1 MTHSTCATRLQ
12 AARPTGLFGLG
23 LFLFALAALSL
34 AATGPAR
41 AAEVDYV
48 GYAWETGGLASS
60 QPGDQLALATVITQI
75 DALFGVNLASQEAT
89 LYIDGL
95 TSLGSV
101 FDGGTGATVI
111 TYSGGNLVL
120 HASGSHNADWGTNPL
135 NATVPSTYTDGSL
148 IFSGVFTSFTVSLLP
163 SGIGVFEGQ
172 LDGTGGSALGGPC
185 ANCAYTFAGTFS
197 APTGANIPEGYDVQ
211 VDGLLTVESAIATE
225 TVSWGTLKQL
235 YNPGR

>member
-1 MTHSTCATRLQ
+1 M
-12 AARPTGLFGLG
+12 
-23 LFLFALAALSL
+23 
-34 AATGPAR
+34 
-41 AAEVDYV
+41 
-48 GYAWETGGLASS
+48 
-60 QPGDQLALATVITQI
+60 
-75 DALFGVNLASQEAT
+75 
-89 LYIDGL
+89 
-95 TSLGSV
+95 